1 MRLFT
6 AVDIPPDVIR
16 RLDRLVSE
24 LRPTARIAWSPVANL
39 HITTKFIGE
48 WPEARADEL
57 IQALRGLSRRE
68 PIPIEVHGLG
78 FFPNPRA
85 PRVFW
90 AGVHAPGALGEL
102 ALETDRALA
111 RLGVPSESRAF
122 SPHLTLARIKT
133 PVTLEELHK
142 AIAALASTDCG
153 AFTVDRFFLYR
164 SKLTPSGSIYTKL
177 SEFPFA
183 Q

>member
-6 AVDIPPDVIR
+6 AVDIPQDVIR
-16 RLDRLVSE
+16 RLDRLAAA
-24 LRPTARIAWSPVANL
+24 LRPTARIFWSPVANL

-48 WPEARADEL
+48 WPEERLEEL
-57 IQALRGLSRRE
+57 TEALRSLPRRDA
-68 PIPIEVHGLG
+68 IPIEVHGLG
-78 FFPNPRA
+78 FFPNPRS
-85 PRVFW
+85 PHVFW
-90 AGVHAPGALGEL
+90 AGVHAPGGLGEL

-111 RLGVPSESRAF
+111 RIGVPPESRAF

-133 PVTLEELHK
+133 PVPLEPLHK
-142 AIAALASTDCG
+142 AIASLESTDCG

-164 SKLTPSGSIYTKL
+164 SKLSPSGSVYTKL

-183 Q
+183 P